1 MSDQH
6 PVGYFFNPKV
16 SAIMFFTSIF
26 LAVIVTIIVKFMARW
41 KYMPVFVV
49 LVVATGIVAL
59 AYWKNYRNWY
69 KE

>member
-1 MSDQH
+1 MSDEH

-16 SAIMFFTSIF
+16 LVIIFFTSIF
-26 LAVIVTIIVKFMARW
+26 LAVIVTVIVKFMARW

-49 LVVATGIVAL
+49 LVAAAGCVAEAF
-59 AYWKNYRNWY
+59 WMNYRNWY